1 VLLWCGVFCGRQDDW
16 RIISSMVFSS
26 AVFLF
31 LFLPL
36 VLIGYFNPLWK
47 GRRFRNV
54 FLLIA
59 SLVFYAWG
67 EPLFVFVMFFSIGV
81 NWFLGLLIGRHE
93 DPGTRK
99 RYMITA
105 IVYDVSLLFVFKY
118 VSFLVKNIGF
128 LLKNDAVSLNI
139 ALPIGISF
147 FTFQIMSYVFDVY
160 YKKVEVQKDF
170 INVALYV
177 SLFPQLIAGP
187 IVRYQTVAEEINNRV
202 ETPED
207 FTEGFARFVV
217 GLGKKLLIA
226 NYVGLIADRIFALNG
241 NLSVA
246 SAWLGII
253 AFMLQIFFDFSAYSD
268 MAIGLG
274 RMFGFHFLENF
285 NYPYI
290 SKSLVEFWKRWH
302 ISLGTWFR
310 DYVYFPMGGSR
321 VSKGRKVFNL
331 FVVWILTGIWHGAN
345 WTYMMWGLYSFV
357 MIMVETLTGIA
368 KKLKGFSRVYTLFFF
383 LVGGVLFRAE
393 SIALV
398 WQYWGAMFGVGA
410 KGAIDDT
417 FLMYFTNGKWILLA
431 AVLLSTPI
439 APWRKKKMAPHANIY
454 QFVSTV
460 GLVLIFSLSLLVCI
474 KSSYSPF
481 IYFNF

>member
-1 VLLWCGVFCGRQDDW
+1 
-16 RIISSMVFSS
+16 MVFSS

-36 VLIGYFNPLWK
+36 VLIGYFNPVWK

-54 FLLIA
+54 FLLAA
-59 SLVFYAWG
+59 SLVFYGWG
-67 EPLFVFVMFFSIGV
+67 EPLFVFVMLVSIGV
-81 NWFLGLLIGRHE
+81 NWFLGILIGRHE

-99 RYMITA
+99 RYMLIA
-105 IVYDVSLLFVFKY
+105 IVCDVALLFVFKY
-118 VSFLVKNIGF
+118 ASFLARNIGL

-139 ALPIGISF
+139 RLPIGISF
-147 FTFQIMSYVFDVY
+147 FTFQIMSYILDVY
-160 YKKVEVQKDF
+160 NRKAEVQKDF

-187 IVRYQTVAEEINNRV
+187 IVRYQTVAEEINHRV
-202 ETPED
+202 ETPKE

-226 NYVGLIADRIFALNG
+226 NYTGLIADRIFALNG

-246 SAWLGII
+246 SAWLGGI
-253 AFMLQIFFDFSAYSD
+253 AYAIQLLFDFSAYSD

-274 RMFGFHFLENF
+274 RIFGFHFLENF

-290 SKSLVEFWKRWH
+290 SKSLTEFWTRWH

-321 VSKGRKVFNL
+321 VSSGRKVFNL
-331 FVVWILTGIWHGAN
+331 FVVWFLTGIWHGAN
-345 WTYMMWGLYSFV
+345 WNCLVWGIYCFV
-357 MIMVETLTGIA
+357 TLEMERLTKLG
-368 KKLKGFSRVYTLFFF
+368 KKLGPFAHVYLLFFIVIG
-383 LVGGVLFRAE
+383 LILFRME
-393 SIALV
+393 DITMTVRYLGV
-398 WQYWGAMFGVGA
+398 MFGVGA
-410 KGAIDDT
+410 KGLIDDT
-417 FLMYFTNGKWILLA
+417 FFMYLSNGKWILLA
-431 AVLLSTPI
+431 GILLSTPI
-439 APWRKKKMAPHANIY
+439 APWCKKKMEPYANVY
-454 QFVSTV
+454 QLVSTL
-460 GLVLIFSLSLLVCI
+460 GLALVFGLSLLVCI
-474 KSSYSPF
+474 KSSYNPF